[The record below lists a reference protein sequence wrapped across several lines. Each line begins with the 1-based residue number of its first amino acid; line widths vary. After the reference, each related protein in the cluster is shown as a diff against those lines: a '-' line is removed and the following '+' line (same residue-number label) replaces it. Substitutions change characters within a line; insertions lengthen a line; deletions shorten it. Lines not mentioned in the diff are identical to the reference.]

1 MRGSANVFAKAR
13 KGWEILNHQQR
24 RSAVLLFGLSL
35 IGMVLETLGVG
46 LVIPALALMT
56 QRDIAVR
63 YPSLSPVLAW
73 LGHPSQ
79 GRLVA
84 MGMLALVAVY
94 AVKALF
100 LVLLAW
106 RQMRFVYGVQA
117 ELSERL
123 FTSYLRQ
130 PYAFHLQRN
139 SAQLIRNAVTET
151 NMFSQIVLV
160 AGLQCLAES
169 LVMVGIVLLML
180 LVEPLGTLAVIGALG
195 AAVWAFH
202 RVTVRKIARWGVDR
216 QEHEGRRIQY
226 LQQGLGGAKDVKL
239 LGREDEFLAEFGLH
253 NTGYARAGRRFGFV
267 TQLPRLWLEL
277 MAVMGLAALVLVM
290 IWHGRSVE
298 SLLPALGLFAVGAFR
313 LMPSANRVLSAAQNV
328 RYGLPVIDVLY
339 QELRELPPTH
349 PPKRGR
355 PVPFSDA
362 IMLDRVTYWYPAAE
376 RPSLEEV
383 SLRIP
388 HGSSVGI
395 VGSTGAGKSTLVDIL
410 LGLLTPDRGQV
421 RVDGVDVATNPRGWQ
436 DQIGYVPQSIYLTDD
451 SLRRNVAFGVPDDQI
466 DEGAVWRAIGAAR
479 LEWMV
484 RALSGGLDTVVGER
498 GIRLSGGE
506 RQRIGIARALYHDP
520 AVLVLDEATS
530 SLDTDT
536 EREVME
542 TVRALRLN
550 KTLIIVAHRLT
561 TVQHCDRLFRLE
573 RGRAVEEGA
582 AAEVPGGDVF
592 R

>member
-1 MRGSANVFAKAR
+1 MRGSADVFATAR
-13 KGWEILNHQQR
+13 KGWQILNHHQR
-24 RSAVLLFGLSL
+24 RSAVLLFWLSL
-35 IGMVLETLGVG
+35 IGMLLETLGVG

-63 YPSLSPVLAW
+63 HPSLAPVLAW

-79 GRLVA
+79 GRLVV

-106 RQMRFVYGVQA
+106 RQMRFVYSVQA

-151 NMFSQIVLV
+151 NIFSQTVLV

-169 LVMVGIVLLML
+169 LVMVGIALLML
-180 LVEPLGTLAVIGALG
+180 IVEPLGTLAVIGPLG
-195 AAVWAFH
+195 AAVWVFH
-202 RVTVRKIARWGVDR
+202 RSTVRQIARWGVDR

-239 LGREDEFLAEFGLH
+239 LGREEEFLNEFGVH
-253 NTGYARAGRRFGFV
+253 NTGYARVGRRFGLM

-277 MAVMGLAALVLVM
+277 LAVMGLATLVIVM
-290 IWHGRSVE
+290 IWHGRTVE

-313 LMPSANRVLSAAQNV
+313 LMPSANRVLSAVQNV

-339 QELRELPPTH
+339 QELRELPPAEA
-349 PPKRGR
+349 PQRGR
-355 PVPFSDA
+355 PLPFRRTLA
-362 IMLDRVTYWYPAAE
+362 LEHLTYRYPASE
-376 RPSLEEV
+376 RPALLDVSLEV
-383 SLRIP
+383 KC
-388 HGSSVGI
+388 GTSVGFI
-395 VGSTGAGKSTLVDIL
+395 GSTGAGKSTLVDVL
-410 LGLLTPDRGQV
+410 LGLLTPEAG
-421 RVDGVDVATNPRGWQ
+421 RVVVDDVDLRTNPRGWQ
-436 DQIGYVPQSIYLTDD
+436 DQIGYVPQTIFLTDD
-451 SLRRNVAFGVPDDQI
+451 SIRRNVAFGVPSEQI
-466 DEGAVWRAIGAAR
+466 DEAAVRRAIRAAQ
-479 LEWMV
+479 LESFV
-484 RALSGGLDTVVGER
+484 AELPAGLATIVGER
-498 GIRLSGGE
+498 GIRLSGGQ
-506 RQRIGIARALYHDP
+506 RQRLGIARALYHDP
-520 AVLVLDEATS
+520 AVLVLDEATN
-530 SLDTDT
+530 SLDTET

-542 TVRALRLN
+542 TVRALRGN
-550 KTLIIVAHRLT
+550 KTLIIVAHRLST
-561 TVQHCDRLFRLE
+561 IQDCDHLFRLE
-573 RGRAVEEGA
+573 RGQVVEEGQA
-582 AAEVPGGDVF
+582 SAVLGHGAI